1 MVKEAQEYTLA
12 QTMCKVV
19 IKPVI
24 LAIKV
29 RKTSFKIFLHAYLE
43 LPLGYCGKEAI
54 L

>member
-1 MVKEAQEYTLA
+1 MVKEAQEFGPVY
-12 QTMCKVV
+12 TMCKVV

-54 L
+54 S